1 MTLHDFKESLKEQQP
16 PPVAVLLQA
25 LWYEAKGDWEKAHN
39 LAQDV
44 PTSDGA
50 LIHAYLH
57 RVEGDLSNARYWYHR
72 AQRNI
77 PNQSLTEEWD
87 LLVTELLSR

>member
-25 LWYEAKGDWEKAHN
+25 LWYDAKGDWEKAHN

-72 AQRNI
+72 AQRSV
-77 PNQSLTEEWD
+77 PNQSLKEEWD
-87 LLVTELLSR
+87 FLVTELLSR